1 MATLTKHEPVLT
13 YERPFE
19 PADEREV
26 QVYIPTTER
35 GAHSRYAKVR
45 PCKGTSCEEI
55 LWTINHFKQRT
66 SGTGL
71 NINGTDALRIFLETL
86 GTVPREAYDDMVR
99 GINKDNEV
107 DDEDLEEDPFD
118 KSFSTAMKHFIL
130 HIAEDSQAKESVIAA
145 FGDNKTFLK
154 PAEVSDREHQ

>member
-1 MATLTKHEPVLT
+1 MILQIPIAITTIATKTMATLTKHEPVLT

-55 LWTINHFKQRT
+55 LAAQGVDCAVKGRLISERRF
-66 SGTGL
+66 
-71 NINGTDALRIFLETL
+71 IFAQ
-86 GTVPREAYDDMVR
+86 GCHGR
-99 GINKDNEV
+99 
-107 DDEDLEEDPFD
+107 
-118 KSFSTAMKHFIL
+118 SF
-130 HIAEDSQAKESVIAA
+130 
-145 FGDNKTFLK
+145 
-154 PAEVSDREHQ
+154 